1 MVCRFIACWYRLT
14 RHKPSAAS
22 LQEPPRKLESIQRG
36 ESCAVQVRSAA
47 VKDDDGEKETN
58 GQSTKD
64 ESWKC
69 SRSCDGR
76 SDLLVLG
83 PFIIAG
89 RGSVLRCCCCRE

>member
-1 MVCRFIACWYRLT
+1 M
-14 RHKPSAAS
+14 
-22 LQEPPRKLESIQRG
+22 
-36 ESCAVQVRSAA
+36 
-47 VKDDDGEKETN
+47 KDDDGEKEAN
-58 GQSTKD
+58 GQRTKD

-89 RGSVLRCCCCRE
+89 RGSDLRCRCCRE